1 MSESVSDYQ
10 SSESNQSEQASKK
23 FWSEEVR
30 RQNLPELPVCM
41 YVPPRVLVARVRM
54 RMRGSS
60 NG

>member
-30 RQNLPELPVCM
+30 RQNYARITGM
-41 YVPPRVLVARVRM
+41 YVCASSRARRS
-54 RMRGSS
+54 RAHAHAW
-60 NG
+60 